1 MRVRKTWKISIR
13 NDLEST
19 AQSDA
24 TSNWEYDLIQE
35 VLNGSE
41 FQIEESDKDL
51 YVDQMMSEYESYAAA
66 AQYGT
71 GRLPEHI
78 SWNHRGTA

>member
-1 MRVRKTWKISIR
+1 MRVRKTWKIPSR

-41 FQIEESDKDL
+41 FQESEE
-51 YVDQMMSEYESYAAA
+51 E
-66 AQYGT
+66 
-71 GRLPEHI
+71 R
-78 SWNHRGTA
+78 